1 MAIEVLSSIKTSSEV
16 KTDKNVVVGTTVK
29 AGGNIT
35 SGGNV
40 TDGYSKSIKK
50 NADDIAAMSP
60 KFLALVPIGSIIPY
74 AGALPSN
81 ATTQIDGFLA
91 CSGQTLSK
99 TSYPELF
106 AVIGR
111 TYTDS
116 SVSSSNF
123 QLPNLNATGR
133 FLRATGTDNPLGT
146 VQTDGLPNITG
157 NTGNTAIRYDWT
169 LNGSFYVDT
178 GTLTYSGF
186 DSGEYGALLKFDASR
201 SSSVYQNGV
210 NEVRPKS
217 LSVNWLIRV
226 K

>member
-1 MAIEVLSSIKTSSEV
+1 MTIEVLSSIKTSSEV
-16 KTDKNVVVGTTVK
+16 KTDKNVTVGTTVK

-60 KFLALVPIGSIIPY
+60 KFSALVPIGSIIPY
-74 AGALPSN
+74 AGPLPSSP
-81 ATTQIDGFLA
+81 TQMIDGFLQ

-123 QLPNLNATGR
+123 QLPNLNTTGR

-146 VQTDGLPNITG
+146 TQTDAIPNLTG
-157 NTGNTAIRYDWT
+157 MAAVAAGSTPTGV
-169 LNGSFYVDT
+169 FYTDATWHV
-178 GTLTYSGF
+178 SGF
-186 DSGEYGALLKFDASR
+186 DSGEYGYAVKIDASR
-201 SSSVYQNGV
+201 VSSVYQNGV
-210 NEVRPKS
+210 SEVRPKS
-217 LSVNWLIRV
+217 LSINWFIRV